1 MTEDDKPLIKM
12 KFNSLNNK
20 IKEDIKNNHSKY
32 YNKLFD
38 K

>member
-12 KFNSLNNK
+12 KYNNLHNS

-32 YNKLFD
+32 YSKLFD